1 MRSLCGSIFLQ
12 HEMEVTVQLNLK
24 TRVWLTATHPWQC
37 ATNATE
43 KALEVPSSSQHL
55 NYPRATE
62 KEPDLNI
69 LAPSFI

>member
-12 HEMEVTVQLNLK
+12 QEMEVTVQLNLK

-55 NYPRATE
+55 NYP
-62 KEPDLNI
+62 
-69 LAPSFI
+69 